1 MSRYF
6 GLLFVLFFFPFFNG
20 NADFIIFFLMCY
32 RASLRYLFLFLS
44 KTNRLT
50 SIHYQTSAAAPY
62 PTTCVTP
69 SHASHSAGWFAN
81 ASKPTPVSC
90 STPPRR
96 VRAPRRTRNG
106 PVQSI
111 SLRHTAPTTFTAFP
125 WYMLYSK
132 STGKGNPPP
141 DA

>member
-1 MSRYF
+1 
-6 GLLFVLFFFPFFNG
+6 LLFVLFFFPFFKS
-20 NADFIIFFLMCY
+20 NADFIIYFFSCVAG
-32 RASLRYLFLFLS
+32 RHCGIFSPLFLFPS

-62 PTTCVTP
+62 PTKRVTP

-81 ASKPTPVSC
+81 ASKP
-90 STPPRR
+90 STGIMFDSSAAGPRSKKNSEWTR
-96 VRAPRRTRNG
+96 TVHIPASHRAHHLCR
-106 PVQSI
+106 
-111 SLRHTAPTTFTAFP
+111 LP